1 MLSWLHIFC
10 PCSLTIAPPFYP
22 EVPLLAFPSNIASHG
37 ESLDHSAGIFKFL
50 AALHYPSLSLAVP
63 IQKDMVPDSCYSFL
77 FLLQK
82 LSAGRENPTTT
93 QTRATADFWLRHSPP
108 PTRLSVLPLT
118 LISSFLHCPQWLFQ
132 IFSIFFKT
140 FSILP
145 PLENNFVFS
154 IIEKNK
160 EVEFF

>member
-108 PTRLSVLPLT
+108 PPLGSQCCPWLWSAPSSIALNGSFKFSPFSLRLSQ
-118 LISSFLHCPQWLFQ
+118 SFHL
-132 IFSIFFKT
+132 
-140 FSILP
+140 
-145 PLENNFVFS
+145 
-154 IIEKNK
+154 
-160 EVEFF
+160 